1 MKKKAM
7 IALTLAAA
15 LVLGGCGSS
24 GGAQE
29 STESTEAGADTEAAA
44 EESAGGGEAAE
55 GTAGGEKKVIGVSL
69 MTLQYEFFQDVKA
82 GIEEAAGDEYEIVFN
97 DPALDMQKQI
107 DAVENFCSQ
116 GVDAIILNAVD
127 GSGIVPALETAE
139 EKGIPVITV
148 DMKPEGGKFETYI
161 GSDNFLGGEL
171 AAKWALQNLLQDKP
185 DAKVVFLTNPLSSA
199 AIERI
204 DGFKSVLSQEAPDVR
219 VVAEQGADTRETFM
233 STMEDILM
241 ANPEIDLVF
250 SYSAQGGLGAY
261 DAIQAAGREGEISV
275 IGFDASAEEQDV
287 IAEDGCYKGSIMQFP
302 KELGKTCV
310 ESVTKVLAG
319 ETLEEE
325 IGVEVGVYTKD
336 GIIYA
341 ADLQ

>member
-69 MTLQYEFFQDVKA
+69 MTLEYEFFQDVKA

-161 GSDNFLGGEL
+161 GSDNFLGG
-171 AAKWALQNLLQDKP
+171 
-185 DAKVVFLTNPLSSA
+185 
-199 AIERI
+199 
-204 DGFKSVLSQEAPDVR
+204 
-219 VVAEQGADTRETFM
+219 
-233 STMEDILM
+233 
-241 ANPEIDLVF
+241 
-250 SYSAQGGLGAY
+250 
-261 DAIQAAGREGEISV
+261 
-275 IGFDASAEEQDV
+275 
-287 IAEDGCYKGSIMQFP
+287 
-302 KELGKTCV
+302 
-310 ESVTKVLAG
+310 
-319 ETLEEE
+319 
-325 IGVEVGVYTKD
+325 
-336 GIIYA
+336 
-341 ADLQ
+341 

>member
-204 DGFKSVLSQEAPDVR
+204 DGFKSVLSQEAPDVQ
-219 VVAEQGADTRETFM
+219 VVAE
-233 STMEDILM
+233 I
-241 ANPEIDLVF
+241 
-250 SYSAQGGLGAY
+250 
-261 DAIQAAGREGEISV
+261 GRAHV
-275 IGFDASAEEQDV
+275 
-287 IAEDGCYKGSIMQFP
+287 
-302 KELGKTCV
+302 
-310 ESVTKVLAG
+310 
-319 ETLEEE
+319 
-325 IGVEVGVYTKD
+325 
-336 GIIYA
+336 
-341 ADLQ
+341 